1 MQFVLLMYA
10 NEAERQRAGDA
21 EAAALQRDRRALA
34 AELARSGQHR
44 CSHALEHTAASPTF
58 RLRGVKAVLSDG
70 PFADTREQLL
80 GLLLI
85 DARDLDEAIA
95 IAARAPDARL
105 GSVEIRPVRES
116 T

>member
-1 MQFVLLMYA
+1 MQYVLLLYA
-10 NEAERQRAGDA
+10 NEAEWQRAGDA

-34 AELARSGQHR
+34 AELASAGRHRS
-44 CSHALEHTAASPTF
+44 SHALEHTASATTV
-58 RLRGVKAVLSDG
+58 RLRGGKALLSDG
-70 PFADTREQLL
+70 PFAETREQLR